1 MAPRLAALAALSLS
15 AVALAPAPAAAEQRT
30 AAAIEVVLNQARVLK
45 MSQPASTVIIGNPA
59 VADAT
64 VHDANTIVLTGQ
76 AFGRTNIVVLDQGG
90 TPIFDEQVAVT
101 RDQFSTV
108 RIYRRSIVETL
119 ACDPYCEWA
128 YQTPAEIES
137 TRERARER
145 DVRGRCRRGPVLT
158 ARAGGHCGIG
168 ARALHRGAASALTMR
183 VANA

>member
-1 MAPRLAALAALSLS
+1 MALRLAALAALSLS
-15 AVALAPAPAAAEQRT
+15 AIALAPAPAAERQT
-30 AAAIEVVLNQARVLK
+30 TAAIEVVLNQARVLK

-90 TPIFDEQVAVT
+90 TPIFDEQIAVT

-119 ACDPYCEWA
+119 SCDPYCEWA

-137 TRERARER
+137 TRERAR
-145 DVRGRCRRGPVLT
+145 V
-158 ARAGGHCGIG
+158 
-168 ARALHRGAASALTMR
+168 
-183 VANA
+183 NAMFGDDADADLF